1 MKRRVFLISSGLSA
15 IAIAVGI
22 RGYNCLFRKV
32 ESRLA
37 TQVKSLFDPMF
48 RQAAKTMEPGNIFT
62 TLRGKG
68 VILENGVLDPSVVT
82 QLAKTD
88 QIIMYEGRYY
98 TQTELELYCLAYVL
112 HKRGGCLLQ
121 GHHLDGGDVD
131 AFLSK

>member
-1 MKRRVFLISSGLSA
+1 MKRRVFLISSGLSV

-22 RGYNCLFRKV
+22 RGYNCLFRKR

-82 QLAKTD
+82 QLAKD
-88 QIIMYEGRYY
+88 RPNHS
-98 TQTELELYCLAYVL
+98 V
-112 HKRGGCLLQ
+112 
-121 GHHLDGGDVD
+121 
-131 AFLSK
+131 